1 MTLPASDFLANFIA
15 RQNLY
20 PIIAIG
26 ISRIA
31 KNTENRIMEPAIITN
46 SSGMTI
52 MLGRFEEIRIALRDV
67 EIKVTAYYSC

>member
-1 MTLPASDFLANFIA
+1 MTFASFAFLANFIA

-31 KNTENRIMEPAIITN
+31 KNTENRIMEPAIMTN
-46 SSGMTI
+46 KSGMAI
-52 MLGRFEEIRIALRDV
+52 MLGRFEEIR
-67 EIKVTAYYSC
+67 TAQRF

>member
-20 PIIAIG
+20 PMIAIG

-31 KNTENRIMEPAIITN
+31 KNNENRIMEPAIITN
-46 SSGMTI
+46 SSGMAT
-52 MLGRFEEIRIALRDV
+52 MRGRFEEIRIV
-67 EIKVTAYYSC
+67 

>member
-1 MTLPASDFLANFIA
+1 M
-15 RQNLY
+15 
-20 PIIAIG
+20 IAIG

-46 SSGMTI
+46 RSGMAI
-52 MLGRFEEIRIALRDV
+52 KLGRFEEIRIALRDV

>member
-20 PIIAIG
+20 PMITIG

-31 KNTENRIMEPAIITN
+31 KNTENRIMEPAIMTN
-46 SSGMTI
+46 KSGMTI
-52 MLGRFEEIRIALRDV
+52 KLGRFEEIRIALRDV
-67 EIKVTAYYSC
+67 EIKV

>member
-20 PIIAIG
+20 PMIAIG

-31 KNTENRIMEPAIITN
+31 KNTENRIMEPAIMTN
-46 SSGMTI
+46 KSGMAI
-52 MLGRFEEIRIALRDV
+52 KLGRFEEIRIALRDV
-67 EIKVTAYYSC
+67 EIKI

>member
-20 PIIAIG
+20 PMIAIG

-31 KNTENRIMEPAIITN
+31 KNTENRIMEPAIMTN
-46 SSGMTI
+46 KSGMTI
-52 MLGRFEEIRIALRDV
+52 KLGRFEEIRIAIRDI
-67 EIKVTAYYSC
+67 EIKV